1 MGVGKE
7 GRLRT
12 AGHFDLDHEV
22 GQVCLDGAFGY
33 AQLAADLAIVR
44 GVTEQYEN
52 LAFSGSERGDGMRVP
67 WS

>member
-44 GVTEQYEN
+44 GMTEQYEN